1 MGGVDGGRLNVPRK
15 CVGAILAGGASA
27 RMAGAPK
34 GLEPVGGSRIID
46 RVSRAL
52 SESADSVV
60 LIANDPAAAEW
71 IPGMSVIRDQ
81 RPGLGAMS
89 GLHAGLSATG
99 ADLLAVAWDMPF
111 VPAAILRALRE
122 TGETTDA
129 DIVVPRSNS
138 PWGFEPL
145 VAWLRDVALAP
156 VELMID
162 AGDGRVGALA
172 GHAKL
177 LTVDVSSWGDP
188 DELFLSVNA
197 PDDLAIASRIAA
209 LAAPAARPGSP
220 R

>member
-1 MGGVDGGRLNVPRK
+1 MGGVDSGRLSVPRP
-15 CVGAILAGGASA
+15 CVGAILAGGAST

-46 RVSRAL
+46 RVSRSLRA
-52 SESADSVV
+52 SADSVV
-60 LIANDPAAAEW
+60 LIANDVAAAEW
-71 IPGMSVIRDQ
+71 IPGMTVIRDR

-89 GLHAGLSATG
+89 GLHAGLAATG

-111 VPAAILRALRE
+111 VPVAILRALRE
-122 TGETTDA
+122 AGETTDA
-129 DIVVPRSNS
+129 EIAVPRSNS

-145 VAWLRDVALAP
+145 VAWFRDRALAP
-156 VELMID
+156 VDLMID

-188 DELFLSVNA
+188 DEIFFSVNT
-197 PDDLAIASRIAA
+197 PDDLVIANRIAA
-209 LAAPAARPGSP
+209 RISAPPAAQ
-220 R
+220 